1 MSKKSILNKNFTKLY
16 SQLLNTVMGQNV
28 MNEQYKKE
36 DIDAGM
42 LLGVVK
48 EFTKK
53 ESPVKQKTAVP
64 DRAID

>member
-1 MSKKSILNKNFTKLY
+1 
-16 SQLLNTVMGQNV
+16 

-36 DIDAGM
+36 DIDSGM

-53 ESPVKQKTAVP
+53 ESPVKPRKERAT
-64 DRAID
+64 RAIDKEKVDE